1 MQLSNHGFWMSNLR
15 DWLDM
20 NGRINTNHITG
31 KPPWKIVF
39 PIAIWSIWKSRNG
52 FVFNRKNQNPSLASE
67 ILKQAMEYVCCVA
80 TPRGLTRHVVKRVCW
95 EKPPFGWV
103 KLNIDGSTDGNPG
116 LAGYGGLLRDDH
128 GNWLVGFAR
137 RIGTTTSFVVELW
150 GHRDDLSLCYNL
162 NIPSIIVEL
171 DAKAIVDIFQNSR
184 YENNIISLIL
194 DDCRQLMGLFQQV
207 QVKHCYRQANRC
219 VDMLARLG
227 TVQALSFVS
236 FDSPLED
243 VRCVLDEDCNGRSF
257 NWICNDLVVSV

>member
-171 DAKAIVDIFQNSR
+171 DDKAIVDIFQNSR

-194 DDCRQLMGLFQQV
+194 DD
-207 QVKHCYRQANRC
+207 A
-219 VDMLARLG
+219 
-227 TVQALSFVS
+227 
-236 FDSPLED
+236 DS
-243 VRCVLDEDCNGRSF
+243 
-257 NWICNDLVVSV
+257 